1 MAKADWIGSPMQLI
15 TNDQMSISK
24 DFFRILPYNVEWLRN
39 YRSNLLIN
47 ESAELGP
54 SYTLKVLV
62 LGKRNIVSPANQI
75 GQSPDIQK

>member
-24 DFFRILPYNVEWLRN
+24 DFFRILPYNVDCLRN
-39 YRSNLLIN
+39 FSRQNLLIN

-54 SYTLKVLV
+54 SY
-62 LGKRNIVSPANQI
+62 IH
-75 GQSPDIQK
+75 